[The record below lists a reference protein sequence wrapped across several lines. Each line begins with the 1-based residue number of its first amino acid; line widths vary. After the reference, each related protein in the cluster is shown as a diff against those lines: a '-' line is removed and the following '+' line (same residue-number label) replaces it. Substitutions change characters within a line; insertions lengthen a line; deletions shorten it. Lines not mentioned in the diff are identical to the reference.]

1 MAGAQRKPDVALIE
15 EVVAEGSRYDFFAA
29 VQLLH
34 RIRTDAVPLGRLGP
48 VREEPLRFR
57 HSTALT
63 FHSSDIESI
72 RQEPNGV
79 VLTSTFLGL
88 VGATSP
94 LAVNFTEDVINA
106 DQQDEPTLRAF
117 YDVFHHRLLSLFYA
131 AWKKYR
137 LHAGFRLAGD
147 DSASKR
153 MLCFVG
159 VDGHGAQAK
168 SGLSRLELL
177 ELAPLLAMRARP
189 PRVLEL
195 ALQRVFPGV
204 KARIEQWVLRR
215 APIDRSDR
223 FQLGRQNH
231 ELGHSVTLGA
241 HVQDR
246 SARFR
251 VILGPV
257 EYDACQ
263 TFMPGGANYPVLRR
277 VVEQFTRGT
286 LECEVDV
293 LLARNEGLGYRL
305 RSQRGGILGLSTRLG
320 RADRSTRQSL
330 MRVLMTERVEDAR
343 PLLIE
348 QDLVEH
354 EAS

>member
-1 MAGAQRKPDVALIE
+1 MAGAQRKPDTALIE
-15 EVVAEGSRYDFFAA
+15 EVAAEGSRYDFFAA

-34 RIRTDAVPLGRLGP
+34 RLRADAVPLGRLGP
-48 VREEPLRFR
+48 VRDEPLRFR
-57 HSTALT
+57 HSTTLT
-63 FHSSDIESI
+63 FHSSDVESI
-72 RQEPNGV
+72 QQDPRGV

-88 VGATSP
+88 IGATSP
-94 LAVNFTEDVINA
+94 LGVNFTEDVISA
-106 DQQDEPTLRAF
+106 EQHDEPTLRAF
-117 YDVFHHRLLSLFYA
+117 YDLFHHRLLSLFYG

-147 DSASKR
+147 DSGTKR

-159 VDGHGAQAK
+159 VDGHGAQAE
-168 SGLSRLELL
+168 SGLSRLEVL

-204 KARIEQWVLRR
+204 SAHIEQWVLRR

-223 FQLGRQNH
+223 MQLGRQNNR
-231 ELGHSVTLGA
+231 LGETFTLGA

-251 VILGPV
+251 VVLGPV
-257 EYDACQ
+257 DYETCESL
-263 TFMPGGANYPVLRR
+263 MPGGAKYPLLRR
-277 VVEQFTRGT
+277 VIEQFTRGT

-293 LLARNEGLGYRL
+293 LLQQEQSLGYCL
-305 RSQRGGILGLSTRLG
+305 SSQRGGVLGLNTRLG
-320 RADRSTRQSL
+320 HADGSTRRSL
-330 MRVLMTERVEDAR
+330 MRVLLTERPEDAR
-343 PLLIE
+343 PTLME
-348 QDLVEH
+348 Q